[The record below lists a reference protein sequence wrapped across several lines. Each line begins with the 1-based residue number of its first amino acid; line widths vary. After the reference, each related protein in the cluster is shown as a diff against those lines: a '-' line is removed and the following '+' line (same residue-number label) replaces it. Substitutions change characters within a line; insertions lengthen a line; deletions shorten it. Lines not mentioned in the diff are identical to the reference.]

1 MNNKNI
7 KLQELK
13 RWLKTSLKNKVSIN
27 QKTVITYLMLGIAG
41 FFGLSLD
48 LRAAWV
54 ENDQVKYYV
63 NFDGDG
69 RFIASG
75 NNRDKALIGS
85 VIIANSNN
93 INVPLGDSVVLG
105 YKATVNIEAPST
117 LTINGR
123 FATNFNKG
131 IIALG
136 NVKISN
142 NPYELG
148 RTGNGGQSIAIGDF
162 ATSTSQ
168 SVAIGSDTY
177 SIGGSSIAIG
187 GDDIAS
193 YKDPVTT
200 YDYNTYFKKLYDKI
214 GSYNSG
220 SIYSPNVAGG
230 EGSISIGSRT
240 VAYKEGS
247 TSLGTMAYALGKGAT
262 ALGTQSRAE
271 GTGSI
276 AIGNLTRNFADQA
289 LAIGND
295 SQIRKIGGTA
305 VGLKANSAGEGAIA
319 IGTEVYANASI
330 SDGIKDIK
338 NKSIDEAEGYLDN
351 LRANT
356 IKLNDI
362 SGIVKNTNETNTN
375 DNVSIS
381 SKDLD
386 KLNENNKLSKN
397 AIVIGTKSAAV
408 GDNSIVI
415 GRGSFAFSKNSFA
428 LGSYSYAE
436 AENGSAIG
444 IGAKSISYDGAGDAS
459 SSNYMHTGKNAMAI
473 GNNSVSSLENS
484 VALGFKSRTDYLH
497 SDLLK
502 PGWVPEG
509 ATSIPSSGKT
519 GVISV
524 GAKGFERRIVNVAPG
539 YRGTDAVNVDQL
551 KTLVN
556 RLENKQ
562 YNSNLSVQY
571 LSVEKTKGDAKDIS
585 DKIELNSKYLE
596 YVDLKEQLEIIK
608 ARKKFKDEEI
618 VESTKKVIEDRI
630 KELEKNPL
638 IKTTAGDMGTY
649 SSDSITVGNTQ
660 SDKDKKFEEFISNL
674 KAKKDKAL
682 EEENKKP
689 LFGNKTLKDV
699 LANTNY
705 NNDGASGKDSLA
717 FGYKASTSN
726 TADKSISIG
735 YMTTSQSSNSIAI
748 GSKGDDVTKASGTA
762 SVAIGQGAQTTGGYS
777 LGIGGNVRATGATS
791 IAIGDRTSSEAAN
804 SIAIGSRGDDV
815 TKASGISSVA
825 IGQGAQTTGGYSLG
839 IGGNVRAT
847 GATSIAIGD
856 RAKTTG
862 ISSVAVGPAA
872 QGLGENSVAIGNGSK
887 AEFKNSVALGSGVTA
902 QESEG
907 NGYLTNQPFS
917 DKGKVVS
924 VGYRR
929 INQLADG
936 KEDNEAVTVAQLKS
950 AAPEIEAEVGNKI
963 STVPGANIK
972 VQSGDFN
979 GKDNLRY
986 VGENISTHIGGS
998 TSAPVISVGIK
1009 EEPKFKTLKLNNKNN
1024 NAKDLTLSVDNNGNL
1039 NLATNNT
1046 DTKAKITNVANGTAD
1061 NDAVNYSQLIGAA
1074 PILQAQ
1080 NSANLTDNKLS
1091 TSIGATIK
1099 VQADNWGSGDSRY
1112 VGENLST
1119 YIGGSASAPVL
1130 SIGLKENPK
1139 FKTLKINNGVNN
1151 SQDLTLSADNTG
1163 NLSIGSKKIT
1173 NVANGTDNN
1182 DVVNLSQLKG
1192 AKSKVEAVANS
1203 GITVNAG
1210 TAGADGTTY
1219 TVGLDANKVKE
1230 IAGTNNKGNVTSSDI
1245 TITNGNGRLI
1255 GGDAMTLTIANN
1267 AITKDKIKNGAV
1279 TADKLDSDLN
1289 TKINNGNTVASN
1301 VIRFNGDGTS
1311 KTDDVALSK
1320 QGGIEF
1326 AINGKSGE
1334 IVTKASGNK
1343 VEIGLNSSLKD
1354 KLDKLAAD
1362 PNATYA
1368 TKSENTAKADKT
1380 LANLEESGKNV
1391 IKDEAGKAVKVTAG
1405 TGTKVETTTNNH
1417 ITTYRVS
1424 LGEEISNKIDGALSK
1439 TEASNTYVTKTD
1451 VVDTKIKYTANTN
1464 TSKKEIKLSEGFDF
1478 KDGTNTTAE
1487 VEDNGVVKFNLK
1499 SDLTG
1504 ITSISA
1510 GENKA
1515 KLTLDDNITV
1525 NSKKITGLTDA
1536 ELNGT
1541 STDAVTGK
1549 QLNTTNTNVT
1559 NLTNKI
1565 DGISNN
1571 ITTLTNGGI
1580 KFKGNDDGE
1589 VTTAL
1594 GSKLNL
1600 VGEGTVA
1607 GETASD
1613 NIKVEKGNSTD
1624 KLTFKLSKDLKNL
1637 KSIELK
1643 NGDKSSTLT
1652 LNDTGDI
1659 TVGGNTI
1666 VTSNN
1671 IGTQTI
1677 GYKAGAETTVKTTT
1691 LTSGLHFKSEGTNL
1705 SVKSE
1710 DGGVVTYSL
1719 KETNSINKAAGTTEN
1734 SENKLTTEKAVV
1746 DYVKNEISGV
1756 NTNVGNVSLTLSK
1769 DGTEETSKIN
1779 LKDDKL
1785 TVKGENG
1792 IDVSIADK
1800 VVTVKIDN
1808 DTKTKIDKIGKSSS
1822 DGRDGKEGK
1831 AGETSSATN
1840 GLTGKDGLNGKDLTS
1855 KVNALRNGEAGS
1867 AVFTNSQ
1874 GERVIKGND
1883 GKYYKPEDLEANG
1896 APKQGKEGIEN
1907 PELRTVNADGTTT
1920 KPVTLNNVASALGL
1934 DSTTGSAI
1942 SKDTAKTNVES
1953 LLTKS
1958 DKNELNKVV
1967 TLRDLQALAQAGLDF
1982 SGNTGS
1988 THRALGT
1995 TLAIKGKSD
2004 VTSYDTDYTSDN
2016 VATKVTEGN
2025 VEIGFKKSPTFENV
2039 TATGKVT
2046 TPELV
2051 LKGKDNAP
2059 DVTLKADNGKVKVND
2074 KEIATKDELTSAV
2087 SNTIKLD
2094 ANSTS
2099 TDKVSLNKAE
2109 GITFGIKGTDGIETT
2124 ANGTDV
2130 TLKLSK
2136 TITDKLDNISS
2147 KSDGRDGKEGKAGE
2161 TSSATNGLT
2170 GKDGLNGKDLT
2181 SKVNALRNGEAGSAV
2196 FTNSQGERVIKG
2208 NDGKYYKPEDLEAN
2222 GAPKQGKE
2230 GIENPELRTVNA
2242 DGTTTKPV
2250 TLNNVASAL
2259 GLDSTTG
2266 SAISKD
2272 TAKTNVES
2280 LLTKSDKNELNKVV
2294 TLRDLQALAQAGLDF
2309 SGNTGSTHRALGTTL
2324 NIAGQGTTSTGF
2336 VGAEGNINVVASEAT
2351 ADKVAKLEIQL
2362 AKALKNIESIQ
2373 NGETKVTLGENGVS
2387 VSGKDGG
2394 SISVNGK
2401 DGKPGVTINGGN
2413 GTSGSINFAKD
2424 GDKGTGS
2431 ITGLKDPDGKDK
2443 TAAATVN
2450 YVTNQIEGAKTDIA
2464 NNIKNIVDGGMTY
2477 KGNSGEDVKV
2487 KLNESLNIKGEG
2499 DYTGDKS
2506 ASGNIAV
2513 VGKTDKTLE
2522 IKLNNNLNNIES
2534 IQNGETKVTLGEN
2547 GVSVSGKDGGS
2558 ISINGKDGKPGVT
2571 INGGNGTD
2579 GSINFAKDGN
2589 KGTGSITGIKD
2600 PDGSDKTAV
2609 TTVNYVTSVINNATS
2624 SLTDKG
2630 LNFEGNDGNAVT
2642 KKLGETLSIKGEGT
2656 VTRSTATNNIK
2667 VSKDTTGKS
2676 TGLVVGLAEKLTGMT
2691 GFETKEED
2699 GKKVSID
2706 KDGITFAKNG
2716 ENGTGVITGLK
2727 DSTDKTSAVTRGT
2740 YDKFV
2745 KEIESK
2751 LDKSGSIKYSADKG
2765 TSTVALDKGM
2775 TFNGDGNITTEAKD
2789 NGIVEFKLNK
2799 NITLGSKED
2808 LGTIK
2813 GIKTVEGDPTSVA
2826 TVDYVES
2833 KVGDS
2838 VKVSHKALVGV
2849 ANAVAMANLPQV
2861 NSVGNNRHVVSAAY
2875 GNYEGQNA
2883 LALGISGIN
2892 KERTFIYRGSASL
2905 NTNGKIALGAGIG
2918 YQFGKDDH
2926 DEIQNDASIKVLK
2939 EEIAALK
2946 DKDNKNTNV
2955 ISELKELMKKKDIE
2969 NDYKTYRLEEE
2980 NKAIKSYIEKLR
2992 KENEKT
2998 REELNKLL
3006 DAFKSKK

>member
-105 YKATVNIEAPST
+105 YKASVDIEAPST

-193 YKDPVTT
+193 YTDSVTT
-200 YDYNTYFKKLYDKI
+200 YDYNTYFKRLYDKI
-214 GSYNSG
+214 GKYNSG

-240 VAYKEGS
+240 VAYNPGS
-247 TSLGTMAYALGKGAT
+247 TALGTLAYALGKGAT

-295 SQIRKIGGTA
+295 SQIRKKGGTA

-362 SGIVKNTNETNTN
+362 SGIVKNTNETNT
-375 DNVSIS
+375 DDSVSIS

-386 KLNENNKLSKN
+386 KLNETNKLSKN

-444 IGAKSISYDGAGDAS
+444 IGAKSISYDGAGNVS
-459 SSNYMHTGKNAMAI
+459 NSNYMHTGKNAMAI

-682 EEENKKP
+682 EEENKKR

-748 GSKGDDVTKASGTA
+748 GSKGDDVTKASGTS

-804 SIAIGSRGDDV
+804 SIAIGSKGDDY
-815 TKASGISSVA
+815 TKASGTSSIA
-825 IGQGAQTTGGYSLG
+825 IGQGAQTTGEYALG
-839 IGGNVRAT
+839 IGGNVSAT
-847 GATSIAIGD
+847 SKTSIAIGD

-887 AEFKNSVALGSGVTA
+887 AEFKNSVALGSEVTA

-972 VQSGDFN
+972 VQSGNFN

-998 TSAPVISVGIK
+998 TSTPVISVGIK

-1182 DVVNLSQLKG
+1182 DAVNLSQLKG

-1219 TVGLDANKVKE
+1219 TVGLDVNKVKE

-1289 TKINNGNTVASN
+1289 TKINNSNTVASN
-1301 VIRFNGDGTS
+1301 VIRFTGDETS

-1326 AINGKSGE
+1326 AINGKLGE

-1405 TGTKVETTTNNH
+1405 TGTKVETSIDNH
-1417 ITTYRVS
+1417 ITTYKVS
-1424 LGEEISNKIDGALSK
+1424 LGEEVSNKIDGALSK
-1439 TEASNTYVTKTD
+1439 TDASNTYVTKTD

-1510 GENKA
+1510 GDNKA
-1515 KLTLDDNITV
+1515 KLTLGDNDITV

-1536 ELNGT
+1536 ELNEN

-1559 NLTNKI
+1559 NLTSKV

-1613 NIKVEKGNSTD
+1613 NIKVEKGDSTD
-1624 KLTFKLSKDLKNL
+1624 TLTFKLSKDLKNL

-1652 LNDTGDI
+1652 LNDTGDVTI
-1659 TVGGNTI
+1659 GGNTI

-1677 GYKAGAETTVKTTT
+1677 GYKAGTETTVKTTT

-1719 KETNSINKAAGTTEN
+1719 KETNSINKTAGTTGN

-1769 DGTEETSKIN
+1769 DGTEESSKIN

-1800 VVTVKIDN
+1800 AVTLKLSQTVKDKLDN
-1808 DTKTKIDKIGKSSS
+1808 ISSKS
-1822 DGRDGKEGK
+1822 DGRDGKDG
-1831 AGETSSATN
+1831 TSGTH
-1840 GLTGKDGLNGKDLTS
+1840 GLTAKDGLNGKDLTS

-1867 AVFTNSQ
+1867 VVFTNDK

-1883 GKYYKPEDLEANG
+1883 GKYYKPEDLEENG
-1896 APKQGKEGIEN
+1896 TPKQGKEGISN
-1907 PELRTVNADGTTT
+1907 PELRLVNADGSTT
-1920 KPVTLNNVASALGL
+1920 KATTLSNIASALGAERTENTAVTPEKAQEAVKKL
-1934 DSTTGSAI
+1934 LEKTTG
-1942 SKDTAKTNVES
+1942 
-1953 LLTKS
+1953 L
-1958 DKNELNKVV
+1958 DKAVNLA
-1967 TLRDLQALAQAGLDF
+1967 DLQALAQAGLDF
-1982 SGNTGS
+1982 SGNDGS

-1995 TLAIKGKSD
+1995 TLSIKGKSD

-2059 DVTLKADNGKVKVND
+2059 DVTLKADSGKVKVND
-2074 KEIATKDELTSAV
+2074 KEIATKDDLTTAI
-2087 SNTIKLD
+2087 SNKIKLTGD
-2094 ANSTS
+2094 ANTSTS
-2099 TDKVSLNKAE
+2099 EVALNKE
-2109 GITFGIKGTDGIETT
+2109 GGISFGIKGTDGIETT
-2124 ANGTDV
+2124 ASGTDV

-2147 KSDGRDGKEGKAGE
+2147 KSDGRDGKDG
-2161 TSSATNGLT
+2161 TSGTHGLT
-2170 GKDGLNGKDLT
+2170 AKDGLNGKDLT
-2181 SKVNALRNGEAGSAV
+2181 SKVNALRNGEAGSVV
-2196 FTNSQGERVIKG
+2196 FTNDKGERVIKG
-2208 NDGKYYKPEDLEAN
+2208 NDGKYYKPEDLEEN
-2222 GAPKQGKE
+2222 GTPKQGKE
-2230 GIENPELRTVNA
+2230 GISNPELRLVNA
-2242 DGTTTKPV
+2242 DGSTTKAT
-2250 TLNNVASAL
+2250 TLSNIASAL
-2259 GLDSTTG
+2259 GAERTENTAVTPEKAQEAVKKLLEKTTG
-2266 SAISKD
+2266 
-2272 TAKTNVES
+2272 
-2280 LLTKSDKNELNKVV
+2280 LDKAVNLA
-2294 TLRDLQALAQAGLDF
+2294 DLQALAQAGLDF
-2309 SGNTGSTHRALGTTL
+2309 SGNDGSTHRALGTTL
-2324 NIAGQGTTSTGF
+2324 NIAGQGTKSTGF

-2413 GTSGSINFAKD
+2413 GKDGSINFAKD

-2450 YVTNQIEGAKTDIA
+2450 YVTNQIEGAKNDIA

-2487 KLNESLNIKGEG
+2487 KLNEVLNIKGEG
-2499 DYTGDKS
+2499 DYKGDKS

-2522 IKLNNNLNNIES
+2522 IKLNKNLNNIES

-2558 ISINGKDGKPGVT
+2558 ISVNGKDGKPGVT
-2571 INGGNGTD
+2571 INGGNGKD
-2579 GSINFAKDGN
+2579 GSINFAKDGD
-2589 KGTGSITGIKD
+2589 KGTGSITGLKD

-2609 TTVNYVTSVINNATS
+2609 TTVNYVTNAINNATN

-2656 VTRSTATNNIK
+2656 VTGNTATNNIK

-2699 GKKVSID
+2699 GKKVSIN

-2727 DSTDKTSAVTRGT
+2727 DSTDKTSAVTRGA

-2799 NITLGSKED
+2799 NITLGSKGD

-2813 GIKTVEGDPTSVA
+2813 GIKTIEGDPTSVA

-2861 NSVGNNRHVVSAAY
+2861 NSIGNNRHVVSAAY

-2946 DKDNKNTNV
+2946 DKDSKNTNV
-2955 ISELKELMKKKDIE
+2955 ISELKELMKKKDVE

-2980 NKAIKSYIEKLR
+2980 NKAIKSYIEELR

>member
-1289 TKINNGNTVASN
+1289 TKINNSNTVASN
-1301 VIRFNGDGTS
+1301 VIRFTGDETS

-1487 VEDNGVVKFNLK
+1487 VGDNGVVKFNLK

-1504 ITSISA
+1504 ITSISS

-1549 QLNTTNTNVT
+1549 QLNITNTNVT
-1559 NLTNKI
+1559 NLTSKV
-1565 DGISNN
+1565 DDISNN

-1580 KFKGNDDGE
+1580 KFKGNDTGE

-1613 NIKVEKGNSTD
+1613 NIKVEKGDSTD
-1624 KLTFKLSKDLKNL
+1624 TLTFKLSKDLKNL

-1652 LNDTGDI
+1652 LNETGDVTI
-1659 TVGGNTI
+1659 GGNKV

-1677 GYKAGAETTVKTTT
+1677 GYKAGTETTLKTTT

-1756 NTNVGNVSLTLSK
+1756 NTNIGNVSLTLSK

-1800 VVTVKIDN
+1800 AVTLKLSQTVKDKLDN
-1808 DTKTKIDKIGKSSS
+1808 ISSKS
-1822 DGRDGKEGK
+1822 DGRDGKDG
-1831 AGETSSATN
+1831 TSGTH
-1840 GLTGKDGLNGKDLTS
+1840 GLTAKDGLNGKDLTS

-1867 AVFTNSQ
+1867 VVFTNDK

-1883 GKYYKPEDLEANG
+1883 GKYYKPEDLEGNG
-1896 APKQGKEGIEN
+1896 TPKQGKEGISN
-1907 PELRTVNADGTTT
+1907 PELRLVNADGSTT
-1920 KPVTLNNVASALGL
+1920 KATTLSNIASALGAERTENTAVTAEKAQEAVKKL
-1934 DSTTGSAI
+1934 LEKTTG
-1942 SKDTAKTNVES
+1942 
-1953 LLTKS
+1953 L
-1958 DKNELNKVV
+1958 DKAVNLA
-1967 TLRDLQALAQAGLDF
+1967 DLQALAQAGLDF
-1982 SGNTGS
+1982 SGNDGS

-1995 TLAIKGKSD
+1995 TLAIKGKSS

-2051 LKGKDNAP
+2051 LKGKDNAS
-2059 DVTLKADNGKVKVND
+2059 DVTLKAEDGKAKIND
-2074 KEIATKDELTSAV
+2074 KEIATKDDLTTAI
-2087 SNTIKLD
+2087 SNKIKLTGD
-2094 ANSTS
+2094 ANTSTS
-2099 TDKVSLNKAE
+2099 EVALNKE
-2109 GITFGIKGTDGIETT
+2109 GGISFGIKGTDGIETT

-2130 TLKLSK
+2130 TLKLSQTVK
-2136 TITDKLDNISS
+2136 DKLDNISS
-2147 KSDGRDGKEGKAGE
+2147 KSDGRDGKDG
-2161 TSSATNGLT
+2161 TSGTHGLT
-2170 GKDGLNGKDLT
+2170 AKDGLNGKDLT
-2181 SKVNALRNGEAGSAV
+2181 SKVNALRNGEAGSVV
-2196 FTNSQGERVIKG
+2196 FTNDKGERVIKG
-2208 NDGKYYKPEDLEAN
+2208 NDGKYYKPEDLEGN
-2222 GAPKQGKE
+2222 GTPKQGKE
-2230 GIENPELRTVNA
+2230 GISNPELRLVNA
-2242 DGTTTKPV
+2242 DGSTTKAT
-2250 TLNNVASAL
+2250 TLSNIASAL
-2259 GLDSTTG
+2259 GAERTENTAVTAEKAQEAVKKLLEKTTG
-2266 SAISKD
+2266 
-2272 TAKTNVES
+2272 
-2280 LLTKSDKNELNKVV
+2280 LDKAVNLA
-2294 TLRDLQALAQAGLDF
+2294 DLQALAQAGLDF
-2309 SGNTGSTHRALGTTL
+2309 SGNDGSTHRALGTTL

-2394 SISVNGK
+2394 LISVNGK

-2413 GTSGSINFAKD
+2413 GKDGSINFAKD

-2450 YVTNQIEGAKTDIA
+2450 YVTNQIEGAKNDIA

-2522 IKLNNNLNNIES
+2522 IKLNKNLNNIES

-2547 GVSVSGKDGGS
+2547 GVSVSGKDGGL
-2558 ISINGKDGKPGVT
+2558 ISVNGKDGKPGVT
-2571 INGGNGTD
+2571 INGGNGKD
-2579 GSINFAKDGN
+2579 GSINFAKDGD
-2589 KGTGSITGIKD
+2589 KGTGSITGLKD

-2609 TTVNYVTSVINNATS
+2609 TTVNYVTNAINNATN

-2656 VTRSTATNNIK
+2656 VTGSTATNNIK

-2699 GKKVSID
+2699 GKKVSIN

-2716 ENGTGVITGLK
+2716 KNGTGVITGLK
-2727 DSTDKTSAVTRGT
+2727 DSTDKTSAVTRGA

-2799 NITLGSKED
+2799 NITLGSKGD

-2813 GIKTVEGDPTSVA
+2813 GIKTIEGDPTSVA

-2861 NSVGNNRHVVSAAY
+2861 NSIGNNRHVVSAAY

-2980 NKAIKSYIEKLR
+2980 NKAIKSYIEELR

-3006 DAFKSKK
+3006 DVFKSKK